1 MGETAALGETA
12 AFSSSSCLFQG
23 HAFASK
29 FPLSR
34 ASFFKQSFHKGQLLQ
49 AGLLLARASFYKQA
63 FASQCTWQWMKHASF
78 LKDIPFPRC
87 CGIAM
92 PFCKAS
98 PGEPFARVILFQGLV
113 LQLQPK
119 TFCKVR
125 PGPFCKAPFSR
136 VSGGFQPEAWS
147 GVQEV
152 QKNPVLGC
160 KLLAEFCCS
169 DTH

>member
-125 PGPFCKAPFSR
+125 PGPFCKAALLQGPFLKGHWR
-136 VSGGFQPEAWS
+136 FPA
-147 GVQEV
+147 
-152 QKNPVLGC
+152 
-160 KLLAEFCCS
+160 
-169 DTH
+169 

>member
-1 MGETAALGETA
+1 M
-12 AFSSSSCLFQG
+12 FKLFLPFPRACFCKQV
-23 HAFASK
+23 
-29 FPLSR
+29 PLSR

-98 PGEPFARVILFQGLV
+98 PGEPFARVILSQGLV

-125 PGPFCKAPFSR
+125 PGPSLEVSSLKPGLVYRRCKRILYLGASFWLSFVALRPIDTLCVR
-136 VSGGFQPEAWS
+136 VEMCPTTSGIWG
-147 GVQEV
+147 
-152 QKNPVLGC
+152 
-160 KLLAEFCCS
+160 
-169 DTH
+169 